1 MIHSA
6 IFGYYPNASQGAIA
20 QRSIQVTIRLLAD
33 VLRDRD
39 ALAVRGWRRE
49 GLNKEGRSKEAI
61 FDSVGRLGQ
70 RFHSEDVGL
79 SDSLP
84 SRLHRISQLQWH
96 ECWLQQ
102 LRSEKKSSHTIR
114 AYDVAARTFSTTS
127 LPGDGALVW
136 DESARMS
143 VRDFHLFADPN
154 NGRMDAWMNGLGDLK
169 PTTINAK
176 IAALTHLLKWLGH
189 IVPDWIQRPSRS
201 RSLPKTLGRR
211 ELERLRIAV
220 SESEDPLA
228 MPVSTLMLDTGLRVS
243 ELCALDIDDIDK
255 EDLSALVIGGKGEKD
270 RTVLF
275 TKNSVDVLESWEP
288 IRESRIRDSQD
299 VGLRAM
305 FVSSRGRRINPRS
318 IQKMMDRLADASDI
332 PKSRLS
338 PHTLRHTF
346 ATGLLERGADLVTIQ
361 RLLGHSSIA
370 TTRVYLE
377 IGDQTLRE
385 IYHRAQRS
393 PPLAG
398 LESDANGEG
407 ENQNKEFEETG
418 RIPTE
423 L

>member
-1 MIHSA
+1 VIHSA
-6 IFGYYPNASQGAIA
+6 IFGYYPNAGQGAIA

-39 ALAVRGWRRE
+39 AHAVRGWRRE
-49 GLNKEGRSKEAI
+49 GLNKEGRSKEAL

-201 RSLPKTLGRR
+201 RSLPKTLGKR

-288 IRESRIRDSQD
+288 IRESRIRESQD

-318 IQKMMDRLADASDI
+318 IQKMMDRLAEASDI